1 MVKMFESERVAV
13 GFVISMS
20 CGTGKSCD
28 VSGLDVDAAS
38 VACIA
43 VVMRR
48 RSVVMFFTTNK
59 KKSYGYKLYRYAFA
73 ILRATCKQLIRL
85 LVV

>member
-1 MVKMFESERVAV
+1 MVKIFESERVAV
-13 GFVISMS
+13 GFVISMF

-28 VSGLDVDAAS
+28 VSGLDVDAAN

-48 RSVVMFFTTNK
+48 RSVTVVIVLEW
-59 KKSYGYKLYRYAFA
+59 KSYGRKD
-73 ILRATCKQLIRL
+73 CSD
-85 LVV
+85 VDHS

>member
-1 MVKMFESERVAV
+1 MVKIFESERVAV
-13 GFVISMS
+13 GFVISMF

-28 VSGLDVDAAS
+28 VSGLDVDAAN

-48 RSVVMFFTTNK
+48 RSVLGSVIVVVMFWKIMVERREMFSNMSTHN
-59 KKSYGYKLYRYAFA
+59 
-73 ILRATCKQLIRL
+73 L
-85 LVV
+85 L